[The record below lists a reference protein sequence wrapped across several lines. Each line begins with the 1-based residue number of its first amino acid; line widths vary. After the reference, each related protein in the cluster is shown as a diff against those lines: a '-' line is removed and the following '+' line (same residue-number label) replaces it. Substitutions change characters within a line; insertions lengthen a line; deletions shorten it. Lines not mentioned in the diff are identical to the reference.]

1 MKKKKENK
9 EIHDVVIEI
18 QDTFNNDSLELLND
32 KDVEVEN
39 ITESEALDNG
49 YQNN

>member
-9 EIHDVVIEI
+9 EIHDVLIEI

-39 ITESEALDNG
+39 ITESEALDNE

>member
-1 MKKKKENK
+1 MKKKKENN
-9 EIHDVVIEI
+9 EIYDVAMEI

>member
-32 KDVEVEN
+32 KDVVVEN
-39 ITESEALDNG
+39 LTESEALDNG